1 MWRFPLALETTD
13 MRLDMG
19 MSAVNSSAAAE
30 ALAQRHFY
38 GCISIEMFL
47 LRFSITVFLKEHF
60 RGLAPLKLG

>member
-1 MWRFPLALETTD
+1 
-13 MRLDMG
+13 MG